1 MKQTTDLLI
10 IGGGASGLAAAV
22 AARRFFPA
30 VSVCVAEQ
38 NHRVGKKIL
47 ATGNGRCN
55 LGNDGSGTQNNPYSG
70 TMCKYIPEIWK
81 NTKDSVAFFRE
92 MGIIVRHE
100 EDGRLYPSSNQ
111 AASVLDALRIT
122 AEQEDVFLHCDSRVT
137 NNAEEIWIFS
147 ADWR

>member
-1 MKQTTDLLI
+1 MMKQTTDLLI

-47 ATGNGRCN
+47 ASGNGRCN

-100 EDGRLYPSSNQ
+100 AVSYTHLTLPTI
-111 AASVLDALRIT
+111 LR
-122 AEQEDVFLHCDSRVT
+122 V
-137 NNAEEIWIFS
+137 
-147 ADWR
+147 